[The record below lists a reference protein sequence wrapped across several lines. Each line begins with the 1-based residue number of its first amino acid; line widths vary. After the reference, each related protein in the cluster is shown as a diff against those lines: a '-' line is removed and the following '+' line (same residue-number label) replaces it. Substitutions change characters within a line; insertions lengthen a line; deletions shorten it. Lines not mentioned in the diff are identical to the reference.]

1 MPNAFPCRIRFTL
14 FDREG
19 ADCSPLELPVRRMWP
34 VGVAIA
40 AMFLLF
46 AGVEWIQIS
55 KLDFTHVRGVSDLMF
70 TLFGLFWVVGWSV
83 GVMALGAL
91 SVLLLLYH
99 ERARIQDGKL
109 VFTPRLGPLK
119 IVCEYDLSRIVNLRL
134 TPNSDGSGKVR
145 LQFDY
150 DGLATGLGDWM
161 SLSSGEALIGKIR
174 TALPVA
180 GEHTKAAPAPQRAE
194 SAPPTPPSTVNI
206 ANVLRGTDARSGL
219 SVSVLA
225 LLLANALPLF
235 CVLLFG
241 WDISHVIVLY
251 WAESAV
257 IALFTVLK
265 IFVVAKW
272 MALFSTLFFIG
283 HFGGFMAAHFMF
295 VYGFFV
301 RGVHASGPEPGVHDA
316 LFALFTPLWP
326 GLLALAIS
334 HGVSFAVN
342 FLGAREWE
350 TTTVRELM
358 TIPYRRIVVMHL
370 TVIFGGFLVLLIDR
384 QLPALVLLVLLKVG
398 ADLHGH
404 VRERTRIRTRAPV
417 GSAAVFSRA
426 V

>member
-1 MPNAFPCRIRFTL
+1 MPKAFPCRIRFTL

-19 ADCSPLELPVRRMWP
+19 AHCSPLELPVRRMWP
-34 VGVAIA
+34 VGLAVA

-109 VFTPRLGPLK
+109 VFVPRLGPLK

-161 SLSSGEALIGKIR
+161 PLSSGEALVEKIR
-174 TALPVA
+174 TALPAVA
-180 GEHTKAAPAPQRAE
+180 EHTTAVPAPQRAE
-194 SAPPTPPSTVNI
+194 SAAPTPPAVNI
-206 ANVLRGTDARSGL
+206 ATVLRGTDARSRL

-272 MALFSTLFFIG
+272 MALFSAVFFIG

-326 GLLALAIS
+326 VLVALAIS

-358 TIPYRRIVVMHL
+358 AIPYRRIVVMHL

-384 QLPALVLLVLLKVG
+384 QLPALVLLVLLKIA

-404 VRERTRIRTRAPV
+404 IRERTRTRAAV
-417 GSAAVFSRA
+417 SSAAVLSRA
-426 V
+426 A

>member
-1 MPNAFPCRIRFTL
+1 
-14 FDREG
+14 
-19 ADCSPLELPVRRMWP
+19 MWP
-34 VGVAIA
+34 VGVAVA

-109 VFTPRLGPLK
+109 VFVPRLGPLK

-150 DGLATGLGDWM
+150 DGLATGVGDWM
-161 SLSSGEALIGKIR
+161 PLSSGEALIGKIR
-174 TALPVA
+174 TALPAVA
-180 GEHTKAAPAPQRAE
+180 EHTEAAPAPLRAE
-194 SAPPTPPSTVNI
+194 SAPLRPRAVNI
-206 ANVLRGTDARSGL
+206 ATVLRGTDARSGL

-241 WDISHVIVLY
+241 WDISHVVVLY
-251 WAESAV
+251 WVESAV
-257 IALFTVLK
+257 IALFTVFK
-265 IFVVAKW
+265 IFMVAKW
-272 MALFSTLFFIG
+272 MAPFSALFFIG
-283 HFGGFMAAHFMF
+283 HFGGFHGRTFHVRVRIF
-295 VYGFFV
+295 SL

-316 LFALFTPLWP
+316 LFALFTRC
-326 GLLALAIS
+326 GRCLL
-334 HGVSFAVN
+334 
-342 FLGAREWE
+342 RW
-350 TTTVRELM
+350 R
-358 TIPYRRIVVMHL
+358 
-370 TVIFGGFLVLLIDR
+370 
-384 QLPALVLLVLLKVG
+384 
-398 ADLHGH
+398 
-404 VRERTRIRTRAPV
+404 
-417 GSAAVFSRA
+417 SATACLSR
-426 V
+426 